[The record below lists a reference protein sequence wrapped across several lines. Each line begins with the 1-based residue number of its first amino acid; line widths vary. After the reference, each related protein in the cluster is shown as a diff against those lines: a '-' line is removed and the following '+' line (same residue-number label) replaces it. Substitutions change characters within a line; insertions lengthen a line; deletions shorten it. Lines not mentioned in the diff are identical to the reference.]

1 MHNDSSINTSPIKDE
16 DMRLM
21 IFSQHPVCLVR
32 KHARIFKIKA
42 AKFSPRSVAS
52 GIRLKYHRKI
62 LFATNDSV
70 AILTILKEEGEK
82 RRLVPQHPRGIS
94 TIQKTDESKT
104 WREINWKQEDKA
116 D

>member
-42 AKFSPRSVAS
+42 AKFSPRSVTS

-82 RRLVPQHPRGIS
+82 RRLFRSIRVE
-94 TIQKTDESKT
+94 DESRRLKKRT
-104 WREINWKQEDKA
+104 NRKLGGR
-116 D
+116 